1 MLTLLPVKAE
11 EVVMRRREIYRTH
24 LGCRVES
31 EKRAQVYDGTCT
43 AGHIV
48 EHVTL
53 SAAAS
58 VFERA
63 CL

>member
-11 EVVMRRREIYRTH
+11 EVVMRRREVYRTH
-24 LGCRVES
+24 LGCTVTS
-31 EKRAQVYDGTCT
+31 EKRALVYDGTNI

-48 EHVTL
+48 EHVSL
-53 SAAAS
+53 SAPPS